1 MIGLRFGDFFDF
13 FAAGLRFEEDLRAA
27 FTVSLLTE
35 RREHISI
42 R

>member
-27 FTVSLLTE
+27 FTVFPPDGKAGTY
-35 RREHISI
+35 
-42 R
+42 